1 MEAFVRARFPKSTGL
16 QDYAVDLAQNLA
28 QASQVRQKLIGIN
41 PNTARNAE
49 LHLSDSSS
57 PTMNSSP
64 VAAMK
69 NLMHLHTSIDQLR
82 DMHNF
87 ISDVDTGKHPEYEV
101 APGNDVTRIFDIV
114 RSDGYK
120 KIAANYLKT
129 HKAIEDAR
137 KK

>member
-1 MEAFVRARFPKSTGL
+1 
-16 QDYAVDLAQNLA
+16 
-28 QASQVRQKLIGIN
+28 
-41 PNTARNAE
+41 
-49 LHLSDSSS
+49 
-57 PTMNSSP
+57 MNSSP

-120 KIAANYLKT
+120 KIATNYLKT